1 MFVGLSRAQ
10 QEIVGFDR
18 QRKKRFFLCGGK
30 KRKKKKEEER
40 KKRGCRFF
48 LLDFL
53 EAIGL
58 YFNLDFVILLCEFTG
73 FLIDHMHARTHYSL
87 LEYLDR
93 GRFAARIFE

>member
-1 MFVGLSRAQ
+1 MDY
-10 QEIVGFDR
+10 QEPNKRSLVLIDNE
-18 QRKKRFFLCGGK
+18 RKDSSYAGGK
-30 KRKKKKEEER
+30 KEKKKKEEER
-40 KKRGCRFF
+40 KKRGSRFF